1 MAADQNWMNLFYGE
15 GRMDVQLTNTLYE
28 QRYGKTG
35 TTVGYT
41 NTVAN
46 PATTGNPATP
56 GTSAY
61 NPNAQIYTNSAGTQT
76 RPASQPGAPSATANQ
91 PQPVTPPANTPT
103 TQSPQTPTTGGG
115 AQPTVG
121 NVQDL
126 LQEFLESDPDLIL
139 NYTANQFREMGA
151 SNIFMQ
157 WYVRSLPGLRRRA
170 GAERPG
176 PDADVHRLHPR
187 DGLPE
192 PVLRRPRAGPDG
204 LWSVGQLRR
213 PAERCLT
220 KPRRDGGLDG
230 YEGMGRGGRRD
241 PESAALQ
248 DGAGLTTE
256 PCYRPCIAG
265 RGRDAVWRW
274 RTDRRHSGRTQR

>member
-91 PQPVTPPANTPT
+91 PPPVTPPANTPT

-157 WYVRSLPGLRRRA
+157 WYVRSFPSFWGRYQGYVAEQALNGQVPTLTFTDFILGMDSQNLFFADRGPGQTVSGQWA
-170 GAERPG
+170 NF
-176 PDADVHRLHPR
+176 
-187 DGLPE
+187 
-192 PVLRRPRAGPDG
+192 
-204 LWSVGQLRR
+204 VGQQN
-213 PAERCLT
+213 
-220 KPRRDGGLDG
+220 
-230 YEGMGRGGRRD
+230 
-241 PESAALQ
+241 AA
-248 DGAGLTTE
+248 
-256 PCYRPCIAG
+256 
-265 RGRDAVWRW
+265 
-274 RTDRRHSGRTQR
+274 